1 MKHLFASGHTA
12 CVGCGEVLPVIM
24 LLDTVGPNAIYVS
37 ATGCI
42 EVFSSRY
49 PESAWEVPWIHSLF
63 ENAAAV
69 ASGIATALKVSGRK
83 DEAKVIALA
92 GDGGTAD
99 IGLQALSG
107 MFERGDD
114 VLFVCFDN
122 EAYMNT
128 GIQRSGLTP
137 LAAATT
143 TSPAGKIW
151 WGKMLKKK
159 DVPAIAAAHNI
170 PYVATA
176 SPGYYADLKNKVK
189 KALSFTGPKYIQVL
203 SPCPLGWRSDP
214 AMTVEIAKLAV
225 QSGIYPLYEI
235 VTRSENQS
243 GHRFSGV
250 SEFRGNGEL
259 RVTIKVEKR
268 KPVEEYLKLQG
279 RFRHLF
285 EKPEGKE
292 IIAQIQEI
300 ADENAKKYG
309 YGEVAK

>member
-12 CVGCGEVLPVIM
+12 CVGCGEVLPLIM
-24 LLDTVGPNAIYVS
+24 VVDTIGPNAIYVS

-69 ASGIATALKVSGRK
+69 ASGIASALKISGRK
-83 DEAKVIALA
+83 NEAKVIALA

-107 MFERGDD
+107 MLERGDD

-137 LAAATT
+137 FAAVTT
-143 TSPAGKIW
+143 TSPAGKVW
-151 WGKMLKKK
+151 WGKMRQKK
-159 DVPAIAAAHNI
+159 DIPAIVAAHCV

-189 KALSFTGPKYIQVL
+189 KALTFEGPKYLQIL

-214 AMTVEIAKLAV
+214 AMSVEIAKLAV
-225 QSGIYPLYEI
+225 QCGLYPLYEI
-235 VTRSENQS
+235 VNS
-243 GHRFSGV
+243 
-250 SEFRGNGEL
+250 EL

-285 EKPEGKE
+285 DKPEGKE
-292 IIAQIQEI
+292 IIKEIQTF

-309 YGEVAK
+309 YGPIVTDK

>member
-159 DVPAIAAAHNI
+159 DVPAIVAGHRI

-235 VTRSENQS
+235 V
-243 GHRFSGV
+243 
-250 SEFRGNGEL
+250 NGEL

-292 IIAQIQEI
+292 IIAQIQAI
-300 ADENAKKYG
+300 AEENAKKYG
-309 YGEVAK
+309 YGPLST

>member
-1 MKHLFASGHTA
+1 MRHLFASGHTA

-107 MFERGDD
+107 MLERGDD

-159 DVPAIAAAHNI
+159 DVPAIVAGHRI

-214 AMTVEIAKLAV
+214 AMSVEIAKLAV
-225 QSGIYPLYEI
+225 QCGIYPLYEI
-235 VTRSENQS
+235 V
-243 GHRFSGV
+243 
-250 SEFRGNGEL
+250 NGEL

-300 ADENAKKYG
+300 AEENAKKYG
-309 YGEVAK
+309 YGPVTTDNRG

>member
-189 KALSFTGPKYIQVL
+189 KALSFSGPKYIQVL

-235 VTRSENQS
+235 V
-243 GHRFSGV
+243 
-250 SEFRGNGEL
+250 NGEL

-285 EKPEGKE
+285 EKPEGKT
-292 IIAQIQEI
+292 IIQEI
-300 ADENAKKYG
+300 QAIAEENAKKYG
-309 YGEVAK
+309 YGPLST

>member
-24 LLDTVGPNAIYVS
+24 LLDIVGPNAIYVS

-69 ASGIATALKVSGRK
+69 ASGIATALKISGRK

-107 MFERGDD
+107 MLERGDD

-137 LAAATT
+137 FAAATT
-143 TSPAGKIW
+143 TSPAGKLW
-151 WGKMLKKK
+151 WGKMHLKK
-159 DVPAIAAAHNI
+159 DVPAIVSAHHI

-189 KALSFTGPKYIQVL
+189 KALSFTGPKYIQIL

-225 QSGIYPLYEI
+225 QCGIYPLYEI
-235 VTRSENQS
+235 INE
-243 GHRFSGV
+243 
-250 SEFRGNGEL
+250 EL

-285 EKPEGKE
+285 EKPEGK
-292 IIAQIQEI
+292 AVIQEI
-300 ADENAKKYG
+300 QATADENAKKYG
-309 YGEVAK
+309 YGPLHTDDHG

>member
-12 CVGCGEVLPVIM
+12 CVGCGEALSVIM
-24 LLDTVGPNAIYVS
+24 AVDTVGPNAIFVS

-49 PESAWEVPWIHSLF
+49 PESAWEVPWVHSLF

-69 ASGIATALKVSGRK
+69 ASGVASALKISGRK
-83 DEAKVIALA
+83 NEAKVIALA

-107 MFERGDD
+107 MLERGDD
-114 VLFVCFDN
+114 VLFICFDN

-128 GIQRSGLTP
+128 GIQRSGSTP

-143 TSPAGKIW
+143 TSPAGKLW
-151 WGKMLKKK
+151 SGKMRRKK
-159 DVPAIAAAHNI
+159 DVPGIVAAHRI

-176 SPGYYADLKNKVK
+176 SPGHYADLRNKVK
-189 KALSFTGPKYIQVL
+189 KALTFEGPKYIQIL

-214 AMTVEIAKLAV
+214 AMSVEIAKLAV
-225 QSGIYPLYEI
+225 QCGIYPLYEM
-235 VTRSENQS
+235 V
-243 GHRFSGV
+243 
-250 SEFRGNGEL
+250 NGEL

-285 EKPEGKE
+285 EKPEGKA
-292 IIAQIQEI
+292 IIQEIQAI
-300 ADENAKKYG
+300 ADENAQKYG
-309 YGEVAK
+309 YGPIVTDVHG

>member
-12 CVGCGEVLPVIM
+12 CVGCGEVLPLIM

-63 ENAAAV
+63 ENTAAV

-92 GDGGTAD
+92 GDGGTGD

-107 MFERGDD
+107 MLERRDD

-137 LAAATT
+137 FAAATT

-151 WGKMLKKK
+151 WGKMLQKK
-159 DVPAIAAAHNI
+159 DVPAIVAGHQI

-176 SPGYYADLKNKVK
+176 SAGYYADLKNKVK
-189 KALSFTGPKYIQVL
+189 KALSFEGPKYIQIF

-214 AMTVEIAKLAV
+214 AMTVEIAKLAL

-235 VTRSENQS
+235 V
-243 GHRFSGV
+243 
-250 SEFRGNGEL
+250 NGEL

-292 IIAQIQEI
+292 IIAQIQAI

-309 YGEVAK
+309 YGPVVTE